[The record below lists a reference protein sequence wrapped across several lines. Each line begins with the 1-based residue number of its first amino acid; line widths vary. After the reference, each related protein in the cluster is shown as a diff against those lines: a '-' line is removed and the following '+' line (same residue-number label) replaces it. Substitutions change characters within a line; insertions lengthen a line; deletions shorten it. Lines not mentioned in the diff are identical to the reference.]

1 MTGCGEGGSAK
12 ELQLL
17 YDENSVCG
25 HVLLMEN
32 DHILSYLQKGIDSRD
47 EMLMDE
53 KEG

>member
-17 YDENSVCG
+17 SDENSVCG

-32 DHILSYLQKGIDSRD
+32 DHIFRKALIV
-47 EMLMDE
+47 EM
-53 KEG
+53 KC